1 MKNTTLYILFI
12 LSSCVLFTFTSCQ
25 DDPEQPKDITSG
37 QSFYSIQKGQFQT
50 FSVKQTRFALNENP
64 VTTTYQLKEII
75 GDEFVGENGEK
86 LNEVLRY
93 VRLNGL
99 ENFRLDSVFSVRKD
113 ANVVVKMEHN
123 IPYIKLD
130 FPIEEG
136 KTWNGNLF
144 NARPLKGYLAENVN
158 TSKMVGNSTFNR
170 TITVI
175 ESQDSSLVDKE
186 LRYEIYADEVGL
198 IYKKTE
204 SLLYCN
210 QPECFG
216 QKIIER
222 GIISELTIFDWGI
235 E

>member
-1 MKNTTLYILFI
+1 MKTTTLYILSI
-12 LSSCVLFTFTSCQ
+12 LSIITLFTSCQ
-25 DDPEQPKDITSG
+25 KDPEQPNDITFG
-37 QSFYSIQKGQFQT
+37 QSFYPTQKGQFQT
-50 FSVKQTRFALNENP
+50 FLVKQTRFALNEAP
-64 VTTTYQLKEII
+64 VTTTYQLKEVI

-93 VRLNGL
+93 VRPNGL
-99 ENFRLDSVFSVRKD
+99 EVFRLDSVFSVRKD
-113 ANVVVKMEHN
+113 ENVVVKMEHN
-123 IPYIKLD
+123 VPYVKLD

-136 KTWNGNLF
+136 KTWNGNQF
-144 NARPLKGYLAENVN
+144 NARPTKDYLAQNVN
-158 TSKMVGNSTFNR
+158 TSKSIGNTNFPN

>member
-1 MKNTTLYILFI
+1 MKNTTLYILSI
-12 LSSCVLFTFTSCQ
+12 LSIITLFTSCQ
-25 DDPEQPKDITSG
+25 KDPEQPKDITIG
-37 QSFYSIQKGQFQT
+37 QSFYPIQQGQFQT
-50 FSVKQTRFALNENP
+50 FLVKQTRFALNETP
-64 VTTTYQLKEII
+64 VTTTDQLKEVI

-93 VRLNGL
+93 VRPNGL
-99 ENFRLDSVFSVRKD
+99 EVFRLDSVFSVRKD
-113 ANVVVKMEHN
+113 ENVVVKMEHN
-123 IPYIKLD
+123 IPYVKMD

-136 KTWNGNLF
+136 KTWNGNQF
-144 NARPLKGYLAENVN
+144 NARPLKDFLAEDVN
-158 TSKMVGNSTFNR
+158 ASKTIGNSNFSN

-198 IYKKTE
+198 VYKKTE

>member
-1 MKNTTLYILFI
+1 MKNTLLYVLSILSVFVLFI
-12 LSSCVLFTFTSCQ
+12 SCQ
-25 DDPEQPKDITSG
+25 KEPEQPNDATFGS
-37 QSFYSIQKGQFQT
+37 SFYPIQRGQFQT
-50 FSVKQTRFALNENP
+50 FFVKQTRFALNLNP
-64 VTTTYQLKEII
+64 VTTTYQLKEVI

-86 LNEVLRY
+86 LYEVLRY
-93 VRLNGL
+93 VRPNGL

-113 ANVVVKMEHN
+113 NNVIVKMEHN
-123 IPYIKLD
+123 IPYVKLD

-136 KTWNGNLF
+136 KTWNGNQF
-144 NARPLKGYLAENVN
+144 NARPSKNFLAENVS
-158 TSKMVGNSTFNR
+158 TPKSIGNQNFDK
-170 TITVI
+170 TITII
-175 ESQDSSLVDKE
+175 ESQDSSLVNKN
-186 LRYEIYADEVGL
+186 LRFEIYADEVGL

-216 QKIIER
+216 QKFIER

>member
-1 MKNTTLYILFI
+1 MKNTVAYIFSILSVFI
-12 LSSCVLFTFTSCQ
+12 LFTSCK
-25 DDPEQPKDITSG
+25 DEAPEEPKDLTIG
-37 QSFYSIQKGQFQT
+37 QSFYPIQKGQFQT
-50 FSVKQTRFALNENP
+50 FSVRQTRFALNVTP
-64 VTTTYQLKEII
+64 STTTYQLKEVI
-75 GDEFVGENGEK
+75 GDEFIGENGEK
-86 LNEVLRY
+86 VHEVLRY
-93 VRLNGL
+93 VRRNGL
-99 ENFRLDSVFSVRKD
+99 ENFRLDSVFSVRKND
-113 ANVVVKMEHN
+113 NVVVKMEHN
-123 IPYIKLD
+123 IPYVKFD

-144 NARPLKGYLAENVN
+144 NARPAKDYLAQNVN
-158 TSKMVGNSTFNR
+158 AGKAVGSNNFSR
-170 TITVI
+170 TITII
-175 ESQDSSLVDKE
+175 ESQDSSLVDKN
-186 LRYEIYADEVGL
+186 LRYEIYADEIGL

>member
-1 MKNTTLYILFI
+1 MKKTTLYILSI
-12 LSSCVLFTFTSCQ
+12 LSVFVFLTSCQ
-25 DDPEQPKDITSG
+25 KDPEQPNDITFG
-37 QSFYSIQKGQFQT
+37 ASFYPIQKGQFQT
-50 FSVKQTRFALNENP
+50 FLVKQTRFALNVTP
-64 VTTTYQLKEII
+64 VSSTYQLKEVI
-75 GDEFVGENGEK
+75 GDEFIGENGEK

-93 VRLNGL
+93 VRPNGL
-99 ENFRLDSVFSVRKD
+99 ENFRLDSVFSIRKD
-113 ANVVVKMEHN
+113 KNSIVKMEHN
-123 IPYIKLD
+123 IPYVKLNL
-130 FPIEEG
+130 PIEEG
-136 KTWNGNLF
+136 KTWNGYLF
-144 NARPLKGYLAENVN
+144 NARPARDFLAQDVN
-158 TSKMVGNSTFNR
+158 ISKSVGNINFPKTM
-170 TITVI
+170 TII
-175 ESQDSSLVDKE
+175 ESQDSSLVDKN

>member
-1 MKNTTLYILFI
+1 MKNTILYLVFI
-12 LSSCVLFTFTSCQ
+12 LSSIAFLASCK
-25 DDPEQPKDITSG
+25 DEAPEEPNDITIG
-37 QSFYSIQKGQFQT
+37 QSFYPIKKGQFQT
-50 FSVKQTRFALNENP
+50 FLVKQTRYALNETP
-64 VTTTYQLKEII
+64 VTSTYQLKEVI

-93 VRLNGL
+93 VRADGL
-99 ENFRLDSVFSVRKD
+99 DNFRLDSVFSVRKD
-113 ANVVVKMEHN
+113 DNVVVKMEHN
-123 IPYIKLD
+123 IPYVKFD

-136 KTWNGNLF
+136 KTWNGNQF
-144 NARPLKGYLAENVN
+144 NARPLKDYLAEDVN
-158 TSKMVGNSTFNR
+158 ISKSIGNSNFSNTL
-170 TITVI
+170 TII
-175 ESQDSSLVDKE
+175 ESQDSSLVDKD
-186 LRYEIYADEVGL
+186 LRYEIYANEVGL

>member
-1 MKNTTLYILFI
+1 MKNITSYTIFIFSIIILFV
-12 LSSCVLFTFTSCQ
+12 SSCK
-25 DDPEQPKDITSG
+25 DEAPEEPKDLTIG
-37 QSFYSIQKGQFQT
+37 QSFYPIEKGTFQT
-50 FSVKQTRFALNENP
+50 FLVRQTRFALNENP
-64 VTTTYQLKEII
+64 ITTTYQLKEVI
-75 GDEFVGENGEK
+75 GDEFVGESGDT

-93 VRLNGL
+93 VRPNGL
-99 ENFRLDSVFSVRKD
+99 EVFRLDSVFSVRKNE
-113 ANVVVKMEHN
+113 NVVVKMEHN
-123 IPYIKLD
+123 IPYVKLD

-144 NARPLKGYLAENVN
+144 NARPVRNYIVQDMNSGKRIGSTDFNN
-158 TSKMVGNSTFNR
+158 TV
-170 TITVI
+170 TII
-175 ESQDSSLVDKE
+175 ESQDSSLVDKN
-186 LRYEIYADEVGL
+186 LRYEIYANKIGL
-198 IYKKTE
+198 AYKRTE

>member
-1 MKNTTLYILFI
+1 MKKTTLYILSI
-12 LSSCVLFTFTSCQ
+12 LSTFALFIVTSCQ
-25 DDPEQPKDITSG
+25 DEPEQPNDITIG
-37 QSFYSIQKGQFQT
+37 QSFYPIQKGQFQT
-50 FSVKQTRFALNENP
+50 FLVRQTRFALNETP

-75 GDEFVGENGEK
+75 GNEFEGENGEK

-93 VRLNGL
+93 VRPNGL
-99 ENFRLDSVFSVRKD
+99 ENFRLDSVFSIRKD
-113 ANVVVKMEHN
+113 ENIVVKMEHN
-123 IPYIKLD
+123 IPYVKLN

-136 KTWNGNLF
+136 KTWNGYLF
-144 NARPLKGYLAENVN
+144 NNRPAKDFLAENVN
-158 TSKMVGNSTFNR
+158 SPKLVGGTSFDK

-175 ESQDSSLVDKE
+175 ESQDSSLVDKN
-186 LRYEIYADEVGL
+186 LRYEVYADEIGL

>member
-12 LSSCVLFTFTSCQ
+12 LSSLVALSSCK
-25 DDPEQPKDITSG
+25 DEAPEEPNDITIG
-37 QSFYSIQKGQFQT
+37 QSFYPTEKGQFQT
-50 FSVKQTRFALNENP
+50 FLVKQTRFALNETP
-64 VTTTYQLKEII
+64 VTTTYQLKEVI
-75 GDEFVGENGEK
+75 GEEFEGENGEK

-93 VRLNGL
+93 VRPNGL
-99 ENFRLDSVFSVRKD
+99 EVFRLDSVFSVRKD
-113 ANVVVKMEHN
+113 ENVVVKMEHN
-123 IPYIKLD
+123 IPYVKLD

-144 NARPLKGYLAENVN
+144 NTRPVKDYLAQEINASKSIGGTTFPN
-158 TSKMVGNSTFNR
+158 TM
-170 TITVI
+170 TII

-186 LRYEIYADEVGL
+186 LRFEIYADEVGL
-198 IYKKTE
+198 VYKKTE

>member
-1 MKNTTLYILFI
+1 MKNTTLYILSI
-12 LSSCVLFTFTSCQ
+12 LSVFALFTSCQ
-25 DDPEQPKDITSG
+25 KDPEEPKDITFG
-37 QSFYSIQKGQFQT
+37 QSFYPIQKGQFQT
-50 FSVKQTRFALNENP
+50 FFVKQTRFALNENP

-86 LNEVLRY
+86 LHEVLRY
-93 VRLNGL
+93 VRPNGL

-113 ANVVVKMEHN
+113 DNVIVKMEHN
-123 IPYIKLD
+123 IPYVKLD

-144 NARPLKGYLAENVN
+144 NSRLAKDYLAENVN
-158 TSKMVGNSTFNR
+158 TAKSVGGKNFDKTF
-170 TITVI
+170 TII
-175 ESQDSSLVDKE
+175 ESQDSSLVDKN

-216 QKIIER
+216 QKFIER

>member
-1 MKNTTLYILFI
+1 MKNTTLYIFSI
-12 LSSCVLFTFTSCQ
+12 LSIFVLFTSCK
-25 DDPEQPKDITSG
+25 DEAPEEPNDLTIG
-37 QSFYSIQKGQFQT
+37 QSFYPIQKGQFQT
-50 FSVKQTRFALNENP
+50 FFVKQTRFALNENP
-64 VTTTYQLKEII
+64 VTTTYQLKEVI

-93 VRLNGL
+93 VRVGGL
-99 ENFRLDSVFSVRKD
+99 DNFRLDSVFSVRKD
-113 ANVVVKMEHN
+113 ENVVVKMEHN
-123 IPYIKLD
+123 IPYVKLD

-136 KTWNGNLF
+136 KTWNGNQF
-144 NARPLKGYLAENVN
+144 NARSLKDYLAQDVN
-158 TSKMVGNSTFNR
+158 SAKLIGSNNFDR

-186 LRYEIYADEVGL
+186 LRYEIYADEIGL
-198 IYKKTE
+198 VYKKTE

-216 QKIIER
+216 QKVIER

>member
-1 MKNTTLYILFI
+1 MKNTTLYILSI
-12 LSSCVLFTFTSCQ
+12 LSIITLFTSCK
-25 DDPEQPKDITSG
+25 DEAPEEPKDLTIG
-37 QSFYSIQKGQFQT
+37 QSFYPIQKGQFQT
-50 FSVKQTRFALNENP
+50 FSVKQTRFALNETP
-64 VTTTYQLKEII
+64 VTTTYQLKEVI

-93 VRLNGL
+93 VRPNGL
-99 ENFRLDSVFSVRKD
+99 EVFRLDSVFSVRKD
-113 ANVVVKMEHN
+113 ENVVVKMEHN
-123 IPYIKLD
+123 IPYVKFD

-136 KTWNGNLF
+136 KTWNGYLF
-144 NARPLKGYLAENVN
+144 NARPAKDFLAQDVN
-158 TSKMVGNSTFNR
+158 AAKSVGNTNFSR

-175 ESQDSSLVDKE
+175 ESQDSSLVDKN
-186 LRYEIYADEVGL
+186 LRYEVYADEVGL

>member
-1 MKNTTLYILFI
+1 MKKTTLYILSI
-12 LSSCVLFTFTSCQ
+12 LSILVLFNLTSCQ
-25 DDPEQPKDITSG
+25 DDPEEPNDITIG
-37 QSFYSIQKGQFQT
+37 QSFYPIQKGQFQT
-50 FSVKQTRFALNENP
+50 FLVNQTRFALNEDP
-64 VTTTYQLKEII
+64 VTITYQLKEVI
-75 GDEFVGENGEK
+75 GDEFLGENGEK

-93 VRLNGL
+93 VRPNGL
-99 ENFRLDSVFSVRKD
+99 EVFRLDSVFSVRKD
-113 ANVVVKMEHN
+113 ENVVVKMEHN
-123 IPYIKLD
+123 IPYIKMD
-130 FPIEEG
+130 FPIEED

-144 NARPLKGYLAENVN
+144 NVRPAKDYLAQDVN
-158 TSKMVGNSTFNR
+158 APKSVGSSNFSN

>member
-1 MKNTTLYILFI
+1 MKNTALYILSL
-12 LSSCVLFTFTSCQ
+12 LSVFVLFTSCQ
-25 DDPEQPKDITSG
+25 DDPEEPNDITIG
-37 QSFYSIQKGQFQT
+37 QSFYPIQKGQFQT
-50 FSVKQTRFALNENP
+50 FLVTQTRFALNEIP
-64 VTTTYQLKEII
+64 VTTTYQLKEVI
-75 GDEFVGENGEK
+75 GDEFLGENGEK

-93 VRLNGL
+93 VRTDGL
-99 ENFRLDSVFSVRKD
+99 DNFRLDSVFSVRKD
-113 ANVVVKMEHN
+113 ENIVVKMEHN
-123 IPYIKLD
+123 VPYVKLD

-144 NARPLKGYLAENVN
+144 NTRSLKDYLAENVN
-158 TSKMVGNSTFNR
+158 ASKTVGGSNFSN

>member
-1 MKNTTLYILFI
+1 MKNTALYIYFI
-12 LSSCVLFTFTSCQ
+12 LISCLVFTSCK
-25 DDPEQPKDITSG
+25 DEAPEEPNDLTLG
-37 QSFYSIQKGQFQT
+37 QSFYPIQKGQFQT
-50 FSVKQTRFALNENP
+50 FFVKQTRFALNEIP
-64 VTTTYQLKEII
+64 VTTTYQLKEVI

-93 VRLNGL
+93 VRTDGL

-113 ANVVVKMEHN
+113 ENVVVKMEHN
-123 IPYIKLD
+123 VPYIKFD

-136 KTWNGNLF
+136 KTWNGNQF
-144 NARPLKGYLAENVN
+144 NARPLKDYLAQEVN
-158 TSKMVGNSTFNR
+158 AAKSIGGNNFNK
-170 TITVI
+170 TITII

-186 LRYEIYADEVGL
+186 LRYEIYADEVGMV
-198 IYKKTE
+198 YKRTE